1 MAIKPGAKIVAHTR
15 LAVTDDKGVITL
27 FTPGEVITVGSTVS
41 AEQAEDWLTRG
52 SAALAPAGE

>member
-15 LAVTDDKGVITL
+15 LAVDVDGKITL
-27 FTPGEVITVGSTVS
+27 FVPGEIITVGPLVTP
-41 AEQAEDWLTRG
+41 EQAEAWLSGG